1 MDPEFERIRG
11 YLQTQ
16 AAKLSVPDLADK
28 VRADMEQLRAA
39 AEAVPAGRFL
49 DRPGEGD
56 WSANE
61 VMAHVVD
68 GGKAVGRGIESVLD
82 TGRKAGPA
90 FVDRMEKTET
100 ERSAE
105 GWWSALV
112 TDREALFARVKQATG
127 DEHLDV
133 TWLHPMFGE
142 LNWREWLLF
151 LRIHDLDHARQIQ
164 SITATTV

>member
-16 AAKLSVPDLADK
+16 AAKLSVPELADK

-39 AEAVPAGRFL
+39 AEAVPAATFL
-49 DRPGEGD
+49 DRPSED
-56 WSANE
+56 SWSANE

-68 GGKAVGRGIESVLD
+68 GGKAVARSITGVLD
-82 TGRKAGPA
+82 SGQKPGPT

-100 ERSAE
+100 ERSADA
-105 GWWSALV
+105 WWSALV

-127 DEHLDV
+127 EEHLDV
-133 TWLHPMFGE
+133 TWLHPMFGD

-164 SITATTV
+164 SISAAAV